1 MSSNVMAA
9 LKQRLSAPVAIAMGL
24 TGSLFFYRD
33 GDGLGAVGHIAG
45 GVFQQTESL
54 PGMTPGWSK
63 IVAVGDQLFFY
74 RDGDGLGA
82 VGHIA
87 GGVFQQT
94 ESLSGMTPDWSK
106 IVAVG

>member
-63 IVAVGDQLFFY
+63 IVTVG
-74 RDGDGLGA
+74 
-82 VGHIA
+82 
-87 GGVFQQT
+87 
-94 ESLSGMTPDWSK
+94 
-106 IVAVG
+106 